1 MLVGFAHM
9 SALAAGSLGVLPP
22 LPLWEQLTHP
32 ARMSPHQFCLYQ
44 MFPSL
49 WPPLTDPEGS
59 PVLAASL
66 TSPVLE
72 LRDLDLG
79 CRVTAAHQMGS
90 SKAAAAAES
99 AVCRWLLSSSSL
111 RLVFLFTLWA

>member
-32 ARMSPHQFCLYQ
+32 AQMSPHQFCLYQ

-66 TSPVLE
+66 TSLVLE

-79 CRVTAAHQMGS
+79 CRVMVMAAHQTGS
-90 SKAAAAAES
+90 SKAAAES
-99 AVCRWLLSSSSL
+99 AVCRWLLSSSL
-111 RLVFLFTLWA
+111 RLVFLFSFWA